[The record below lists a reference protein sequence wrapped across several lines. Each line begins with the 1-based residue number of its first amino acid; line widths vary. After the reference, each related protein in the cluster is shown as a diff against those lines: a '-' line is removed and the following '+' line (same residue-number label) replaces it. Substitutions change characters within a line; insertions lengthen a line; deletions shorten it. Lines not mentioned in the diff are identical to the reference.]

1 MVSASSLA
9 APPPTSTHV
18 AEDESPSER
27 LTNTAVVGMSLRRI
41 PGAARGG
48 GAIHDYVGEIDKARL
63 RRHIG
68 ATPGVSG
75 GSDIHDYEGEINN
88 HDYGDI

>member
-1 MVSASSLA
+1 MSVSR
-9 APPPTSTHV
+9 HV
-18 AEDESPSER
+18 
-27 LTNTAVVGMSLRRI
+27 T
-41 PGAARGG
+41 AARTG